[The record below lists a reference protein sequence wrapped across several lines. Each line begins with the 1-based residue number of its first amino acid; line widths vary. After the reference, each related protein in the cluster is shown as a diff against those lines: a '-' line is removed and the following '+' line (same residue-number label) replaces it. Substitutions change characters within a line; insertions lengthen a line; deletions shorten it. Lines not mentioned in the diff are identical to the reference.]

1 MTPFEARYWPI
12 LYPVIGAGFLAV
24 MAGLL
29 VVTR

>member
-1 MTPFEARYWPI
+1 MDAFEARYWPI

-29 VVTR
+29 VVTG

>member
-1 MTPFEARYWPI
+1 MTSLEARYWPI

-29 VVTR
+29 VVTG

>member
-1 MTPFEARYWPI
+1 MTTFERRWWPI

-29 VVTR
+29 VVTG